1 MSQEPWPDGDGTAPF
16 SSILGLGVME
26 NHILEETSHHDQ
38 KDKDAEFLTTVKR
51 KLSPGTWSLIEFTH
65 ITPTNLAISSV
76 CFSGY

>member
-1 MSQEPWPDGDGTAPF
+1 MSQEPWPDGDGIAPL

-38 KDKDAEFLTTVKR
+38 KDEEAEFLTTVKR

-65 ITPTNLAISSV
+65 IAPTNLAISSV
-76 CFSGY
+76 CFAEY